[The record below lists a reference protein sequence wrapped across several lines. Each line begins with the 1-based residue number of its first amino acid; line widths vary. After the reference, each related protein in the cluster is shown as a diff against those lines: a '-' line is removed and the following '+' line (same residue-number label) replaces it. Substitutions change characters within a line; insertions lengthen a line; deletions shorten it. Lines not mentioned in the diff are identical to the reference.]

1 MSSSKVTT
9 ETTGDVTEV
18 TVEGLLKLTVV
29 NGRAVI
35 ELANPK
41 VHVDRDV
48 PSNLLTVTPFH
59 PRLAYVAPELHDE
72 VRAELH
78 LTN

>member
-9 ETTGDVTEV
+9 ETTGDITEV
-18 TVEGLLKLTVV
+18 TVEGLLTMTIH
-29 NGRAVI
+29 NGQAVI
-35 ELANPK
+35 VMDSPK
-41 VHVDRDV
+41 VHVDRDL
-48 PSNLLTVTPFH
+48 PLNLLTISPIH

-72 VRAELH
+72 FRAELN

>member
-1 MSSSKVTT
+1 LKSKVTT
-9 ETTGDVTEV
+9 ETTGDTTEV
-18 TVEGLLKLTVV
+18 TVEGLLTMTIQ

-35 ELANPK
+35 ELANVN
-41 VHVDRDV
+41 VHVDRDL
-48 PSNLLTVTPFH
+48 PANLLTISPFH

-72 VRAELH
+72 FRAELN